1 MKLLTDEEIC
11 EWIEWS
17 HYALQGIEWST
28 PEGENFLRTPDFSTE
43 QPWFDYVVPT
53 LDKKGNDIE
62 IKINTGSLIWRVYFY
77 PIDGVYSIK
86 ACDSKLP
93 DAFRAALTKLV
104 QENK

>member
-43 QPWFDYVVPT
+43 QPWFDYVFPALGEKLYGVCISS
-53 LDKKGNDIE
+53 DIHV
-62 IKINTGSLIWRVYFY
+62 TYWFVQFY
-77 PIDGVYSIK
+77 PNAIDTFEGREP
-86 ACDSKLP
+86 KLP
-93 DAFRAALTKLV
+93 DACREALTKLV
-104 QENK
+104 GG